1 MQLAPRKSWFSR
13 LLGNMREHWQLYVML
28 LPVVA
33 AYVIF
38 AYLPMDGLVIAFQN
52 FAPRLGIWGSKW
64 VGLKYFKDFF
74 NDIYFTRLMRNTF
87 MLNVYDIIVGFP
99 APIILA
105 ILLNELRSRKA
116 RATFQ
121 TMMYLP
127 YFISMVVLCGIIR
140 EFCDRDGVI
149 NDIVA
154 AMGGERSSLLM
165 NPMLFKPIF
174 ILTNMWQYAGWNSI
188 IYMAAMGSIDTS
200 LYDAAWVDG
209 CGRLRQVWHVT
220 LPGILPTIVI
230 MFILRVGNIMTV
242 GFEKVI
248 LLYNSMTMETA
259 DVISSYV
266 YRRGIME
273 ANFSYAT
280 AVGMFNAVLNC
291 VFLFAANY
299 LSRKATDQ
307 SLW

>member
-1 MQLAPRKSWFSR
+1 MQLAPEKPWFSR
-13 LLGNMREHWQLYVML
+13 LLRNMREHWQLYLML

-38 AYLPMDGLVIAFQN
+38 AYLPMGGLIIAFQN

-64 VGLKYFKDFF
+64 VGLKYFRDFF
-74 NDIYFTRLMRNTF
+74 NDVYFFRLMRNTF

-105 ILLNELRSRKA
+105 ILLNELRSRRV

-149 NDIVA
+149 NDIIA
-154 AMGGERSSLLM
+154 AMGGQRSSLLM
-165 NPMLFKPIF
+165 NPKLFKPIF

-200 LYDAAWVDG
+200 LYDAACVDG

-291 VFLFAANY
+291 VFLFMANY

>member
-1 MQLAPRKSWFSR
+1 MQLAPEKPWFSR
-13 LLGNMREHWQLYVML
+13 LLRNMREHWQLYLML

-38 AYLPMDGLVIAFQN
+38 AYLPMGGLIIAFQN

-64 VGLKYFKDFF
+64 VGLKYFRDFF
-74 NDIYFTRLMRNTF
+74 NDVYFFRLMRNTF

-105 ILLNELRSRKA
+105 ILLNELRSRRV

-149 NDIVA
+149 NDIIA
-154 AMGGERSSLLM
+154 AMGGQRSSLLM
-165 NPMLFKPIF
+165 NPKLFKPIF

-200 LYDAAWVDG
+200 LYDAACVDG

-220 LPGILPTIVI
+220 LPGILSTIVI

-291 VFLFAANY
+291 VFLFMANY